1 MKGGWQKMDK
11 KMDKQ
16 LKEKAGKTCRGQV
29 PVSSYKCK
37 KLKRNY
43 PYWMY

>member
-1 MKGGWQKMDK
+1 MDK

-29 PVSSYKCK
+29 PVSSCK
-37 KLKRNY
+37 YRKLKRNY